1 MVIKDKKIQQI
12 YCYFTENTFG
22 DFQKL
27 ILKTSKKKKK
37 TISQQ
42 TYLYIQVID
51 ILKFYAVLFCTYCKG
66 LFCL

>member
-1 MVIKDKKIQQI
+1 MIKDKKIQQI
-12 YCYFTENTFG
+12 YCYFMENTFG
-22 DFQKL
+22 DVQKL
-27 ILKTSKKKKK
+27 ILKTSKKKKKK